1 MTDAAGFEA
10 APGSGA
16 PHRDGADTR
25 GHPAAGRGVFVLDS
39 DGWAALSRLLEP
51 PVRDV
56 AGLRRLLSRA
66 TILP

>member
-10 APGSGA
+10 APASGIGA
-16 PHRDGADTR
+16 PGRDANPGR
-25 GHPAAGRGVFVLDS
+25 PAVDRGVFVLDS
-39 DGWAALSRLLEP
+39 DGWAALSRMLEP

-56 AGLRRLLSRA
+56 AGLRRLLSGA